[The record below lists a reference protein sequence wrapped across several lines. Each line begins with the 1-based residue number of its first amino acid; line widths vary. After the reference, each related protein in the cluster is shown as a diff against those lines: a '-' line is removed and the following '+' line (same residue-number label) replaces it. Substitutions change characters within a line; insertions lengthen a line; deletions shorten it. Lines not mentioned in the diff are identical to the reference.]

1 MLTRESVWEALS
13 SVYDPE
19 LGRPITDL
27 DMVQDIHIEGSTVL
41 VEILLTVEGCPLS
54 HRIERDVEKALRER
68 AGAGEVR
75 VKLGI
80 MTEEQR
86 QALVEKIRG
95 PQPQPRSAILDPD
108 SPTRVIAVASGKG
121 GVGKSTVT
129 VNLAVALAQEGYRV
143 GLLDADIHGFSI
155 PTLLDLQGPPR
166 VFEKAI
172 VPMEAYGLQVMS
184 MGFLTGPRQ
193 AVVWRGPMISGAVEQ
208 FLRDVLWGDLDYLLV
223 DLPPGTGDVAL
234 TVATKLRRAQML
246 LVTTPEATST
256 NVAQRAG
263 IFAEKTE
270 LRLLGVVENMAY
282 FRCPHCGEVTHI
294 FGKGGGKMMAQ
305 ILGTEL
311 LAQIPLEVKVREGSD
326 SGRPIVATDPES
338 EAAKTFRKLALQ
350 VAALTGA
357 APSELRA

>member
-1 MLTRESVWEALS
+1 MPTRESVWEALS

-27 DMVQDIHIEGSTVL
+27 DMVQDIHIEGSTVR

-54 HRIERDVEKALRER
+54 HRIEKDVEKALQEKADVR
-68 AGAGEVR
+68 EVR
-75 VKLGI
+75 VELGF
-80 MTEEQR
+80 MTEKQR
-86 QALVEKIRG
+86 EALVEKIRG
-95 PQPQPRSAILDPD
+95 PQPKPRSPIMDPD
-108 SPTRVIAVASGKG
+108 SPTRVVAVASGKG

-143 GLLDADIHGFSI
+143 GLLDADIYGFSI
-155 PTLLDLQGPPR
+155 PTMLDLEGPPR
-166 VFEKAI
+166 VFQKAI
-172 VPMEAYGLQVMS
+172 VPMEAYGVQVMS

-234 TVATKLRRAQML
+234 TLATKLRRAQML
-246 LVTTPEATST
+246 LVTTPEAAST

-263 IFAEKTE
+263 LFAEKTE
-270 LRLLGVVENMAY
+270 LRLLGVVENMSY
-282 FRCPHCGEVTHI
+282 FRCPHCGEVSHI
-294 FGKGGGKMMAQ
+294 FGRGGGKMMAQ
-305 ILGTEL
+305 HLGTQV
-311 LAQIPLEVKVREGSD
+311 LAEIPLEVQVREGSD
-326 SGRPIVATDPES
+326 SGRPVVVADPES
-338 EAAKTFRKLALQ
+338 EAARIFRHLAHQ